1 MPFQGCCLL
10 RRFENPNST
19 GLAGVRGTVDCSLDS
34 PKRPSEKDQKSDIE
48 EKERRAVFESA

>member
-1 MPFQGCCLL
+1 ML